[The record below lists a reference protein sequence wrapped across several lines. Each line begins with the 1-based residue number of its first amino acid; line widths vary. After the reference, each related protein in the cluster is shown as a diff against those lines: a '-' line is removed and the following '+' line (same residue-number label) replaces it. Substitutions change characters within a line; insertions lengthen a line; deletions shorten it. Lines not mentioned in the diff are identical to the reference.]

1 MLDVTAQGN
10 EKSIF
15 RPDFS
20 VEDMG
25 IGGLD

>member
-1 MLDVTAQGN
+1 VSSQSS

-15 RPDFS
+15 RPDFT